1 MEGGLNLHEESI
13 YLQGAIDIL
22 LRLKDDFEMYII
34 PAKKLKRKYKNEDIS
49 YTNTVQATYEWFP
62 VNNTEIRKVLGDGLL
77 KCLLYDRQS
86 LLRFLLGD
94 YESLQIQSVER
105 DKKGK
110 VINCKIEIK

>member
-1 MEGGLNLHEESI
+1 MEGGFNLHEESI
-13 YLQGAIDIL
+13 YLQGARDIL

-34 PAKKLKRKYKNEDIS
+34 PAKKMKRAKVIDNIEYRNIIQSE
-49 YTNTVQATYEWFP
+49 YEWFP
-62 VNNTEIRKVLGDGLL
+62 VNNTGIRKVLGDGLL

-94 YESLQIQSVER
+94 YKSLQIQSVER

-110 VINCKIEIK
+110 IINCKIEIK